1 MDLPDR
7 YVPTGDEFTGGGMSD
22 AIVCND
28 EHLDRL
34 VLVKKLQ
41 GNVDQSRILDEI
53 AALTTIR
60 SKHVVELFD
69 VLRDENDEVVGIV
82 EDFLPGDD
90 LNAIIPIS
98 DRETFLRTAYAIAC
112 GISDIHDA
120 GRVHRDI
127 KPTNMKFDGEGCLK
141 IFDFGLSRPDD
152 VHAKTIG
159 TVGTPGY
166 IAPELCVDEG
176 QEVQFSQ
183 PVDVYAFGAT
193 AAKMMLGKLPPELRK
208 LPPTLPCAAADFG
221 AHAIK
226 LPSAIATILNACLNP
241 NPTARPKMKAVRDL
255 LASYLLR
262 NQHRATLFL
271 GNTVHTLD
279 IKNPAANIT
288 AGSLGSV
295 QVKYD
300 GLQFVVIGLTGNV
313 TINNIPIQVNHVLPG
328 ACVITLGDPSAG
340 WNRKYVTV
348 NVSHPEVVL

>member
-1 MDLPDR
+1 MDLPAR
-7 YVPTGDEFTGGGMSD
+7 YTPTGDEFTGGGMSD

-28 EHLDRL
+28 EHLERL

-41 GNVDQSRILDEI
+41 SGVDQSRILDEI

-69 VLRDENDEVVGIV
+69 VLRDDDGEIVGIV
-82 EDFLPGDD
+82 EDYLPGDD
-90 LNAIIPIS
+90 LNAILPIK
-98 DRETFLRTAYAIAC
+98 DRDTFLKTAYAISC
-112 GISDIHDA
+112 GISDIHER

-127 KPTNMKFDGEGCLK
+127 KPSNMKFDAESCLK

-152 VHAKTIG
+152 LDAKTIG

-166 IAPELCVDEG
+166 LAPELCVDEWE
-176 QEVQFSQ
+176 EVKFSQ

-193 AAKMMLGKLPPELRK
+193 AVKMLFGKLPPELRK
-208 LPPTLPCAAADFG
+208 LPPTLPCHAADFG
-221 AHAIK
+221 KHPIA
-226 LPSAIATILNACLNP
+226 LPKPIADTLNACLTP
-241 NPTARPKMKAVRDL
+241 NPDDRPPMKVVRDT
-255 LASYLLR
+255 LAAHLLR
-262 NQHRATLFL
+262 NQHRATVVL

-279 IKNPAANIT
+279 SKNPAANIT

-295 QVKYD
+295 QLKYD
-300 GLQFVVIGLTGNV
+300 GLHFIVSGLSGTV
-313 TINNIPIQVNHVLPG
+313 TINNIPVKVDQALPG
-328 ACVITLGDPSAG
+328 ACVITLGDPSVG